1 MKKALALALSLTM
14 MVSLFAGCGSKDSG
28 STNANTN
35 TNTSSGS
42 QQEELPSYSFQLG
55 FNTVEDSVPGE
66 TAPAF
71 AAYVNAA
78 AGKDRLHGLHHSRRY
93 CHV

>member
-55 FNTVEDSVPGE
+55 FSVMNRHLSMLQMLTPDQQEKSG
-66 TAPAF
+66 
-71 AAYVNAA
+71 YVW
-78 AGKDRLHGLHHSRRY
+78 
-93 CHV
+93 